1 MEAYD
6 IHRSTVPVCRE
17 ANEHKWRLNYLGM
30 ILFDSDQQ
38 KDAQGEAWTPDD
50 RLVRGVSSSSDVLT
64 ILFSAA
70 TVAKQKF
77 NQH

>member
-1 MEAYD
+1 MRNWRWMEAYD

-38 KDAQGEAWTPDD
+38 KDAQGEA
-50 RLVRGVSSSSDVLT
+50 
-64 ILFSAA
+64 
-70 TVAKQKF
+70 
-77 NQH
+77 